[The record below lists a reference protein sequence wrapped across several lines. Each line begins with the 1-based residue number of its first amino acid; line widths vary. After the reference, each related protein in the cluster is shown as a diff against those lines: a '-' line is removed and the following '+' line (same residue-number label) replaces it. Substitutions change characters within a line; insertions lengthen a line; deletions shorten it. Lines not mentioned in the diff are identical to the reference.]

1 MTRNP
6 STTPAPPFSP
16 DQRDEV
22 QRPQERGPQRSAF
35 FLEAPVAAFLL
46 DAQGQV
52 QDVNRRGLALLGLAR
67 EVLLGQPFGELVAPI
82 SRPTVEALLGR
93 VFDAPVGQR
102 AEVMLP
108 QPDGTVLDVLLE
120 GVSYAGDSQWDGC
133 SLVATDITP
142 YKDVQRVLQSGHADL
157 SGQLQERTARA
168 QALNEELE
176 HVVTTFTQQ
185 LQRPTRQAMS
195 VLGLLRRALGDS
207 PESVTRPLLQ
217 IERALQQIVAL
228 FESVNRYMQARQ
240 LRAHLRPVDLNVVLR
255 EVLKDLRDLVADR
268 NVQLTHEPLPVI
280 QGDSQ
285 ALSVIFT
292 EYLSNALKFTRTREA
307 ARLHILVQ
315 ETETAYHIGLQDN
328 GVGFDP
334 RQEAGLFRLFGRQHS
349 SSQYEGSG
357 LGLAVIRR
365 VCERFGGRAW
375 GEGQPG
381 QGATFWFAW
390 PKQPVVLD

>member
-1 MTRNP
+1 MGTTPRSTTMTRNP

-16 DQRDEV
+16 DQRDDV
-22 QRPQERGPQRSAF
+22 QRPQERGPQRSTF

-93 VFDAPVGQR
+93 VFDAPVGQS

-108 QPDGTVLDVLLE
+108 QPDGTFLDVLLE
-120 GVSYAGDSQWDGC
+120 AVSREGEGRWEGY
-133 SLVATDITP
+133 SLVVTDITP
-142 YKDVQRVLQSGHADL
+142 YKEAQRVLQSGHVDL

-168 QALNEELE
+168 QALSEELE
-176 HVVTTFTQQ
+176 HVVNTFIQQ

-195 VLGLLRRALGDS
+195 VLGLLRKALGEP
-207 PESVTRPLLQ
+207 PEGINRPLLQ

-240 LRAHLRPVDLNVVLR
+240 LQAWIRPVALNVVLR
-255 EVLKDLRDLVADR
+255 EVLKDLRDLLRDR
-268 NVQLTHEPLPVI
+268 NVQLTHDPLPVV

-292 EYLSNALKFTRTREA
+292 EYLSNALKFTRTQEEA
-307 ARLHILVQ
+307 RIHIHVQ
-315 ETETAYHIGLQDN
+315 ETETAYHIGIQDN

-349 SSQYEGSG
+349 SS
-357 LGLAVIRR
+357 
-365 VCERFGGRAW
+365 
-375 GEGQPG
+375 
-381 QGATFWFAW
+381 
-390 PKQPVVLD
+390 